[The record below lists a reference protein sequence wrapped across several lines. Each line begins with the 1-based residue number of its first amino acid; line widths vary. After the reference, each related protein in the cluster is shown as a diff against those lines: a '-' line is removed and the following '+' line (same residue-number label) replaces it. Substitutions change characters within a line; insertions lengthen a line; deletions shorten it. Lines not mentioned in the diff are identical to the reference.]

1 MKCVFLL
8 PEKSK
13 VSAERFIA
21 NRITEGIQNKSTISK
36 PIVKIGIMAVALGM
50 AIMLLTI
57 CIMLGF
63 KREIQNKL
71 TGLNASITISSTT
84 VNTSQEQTPIAI
96 SEDTLQR
103 LMNHETIV
111 QVQGIAYK
119 NGIVK
124 TESENEGI
132 VLKGVEKNYSFQF
145 IKHYLKK
152 GRLLN
157 LEDDSLAKPEIMV
170 SEMLAN
176 AMHLEVDKNMLVYFV
191 VQRAALD
198 SLTNTPYTKFEQRS
212 RQFKIVGIFNTGFSD
227 VDRNLGFID
236 LNQIRRLNYWSANQ
250 VGAYEISTA
259 KFDDL
264 EDALHETQETVGYGY
279 RVESIVEAQSA
290 LFSWLDMIDVNGVI
304 IITLMIVVAG
314 INMITALLILIL
326 ERTNMVGLVKALGMS
341 NVGVRR
347 IFLNIAFKLLVR
359 GMLWGNAVGLG
370 LCALQYFL
378 HLVKLDSATYYVGY
392 VAISFN
398 WGYILGV
405 NVLTLLACLVLL
417 IFPTLLVTRLTPIKT
432 LRFS

>member
-1 MKCVFLL
+1 
-8 PEKSK
+8 
-13 VSAERFIA
+13 
-21 NRITEGIQNKSTISK
+21 
-36 PIVKIGIMAVALGM
+36 
-50 AIMLLTI
+50 
-57 CIMLGF
+57 MLGF

-71 TGLNASITISSTT
+71 TGLSASITISSTT
-84 VNTSQEQTPIAI
+84 VNNSQEQTPIAI
-96 SEDTLQR
+96 SEDTLQG
-103 LMNHETIV
+103 LVNQDKIV

-124 TESENEGI
+124 TEAENEGI

-145 IKHYLKK
+145 IKQYLKK

-157 LEDDSLAKPEIMV
+157 LENSLGKPEIMI
-170 SEMLAN
+170 SEVLAN
-176 AMHLEVDKNMLVYFV
+176 AMHLEVNKNMLVYFV

-236 LNQIRRLNYWSANQ
+236 LNQIRRLNYWQANQ

-259 KFDDL
+259 QFDDL
-264 EDALHETQETVGYGY
+264 DGALSETQETVGYGY

-392 VAISFN
+392 VAIAFN

-405 NVLTLLACLVLL
+405 NTLTLLACLVLL